1 MDIAGLLISLVSGA
15 VGGNVAGA
23 AAPDKSLGT
32 LGNSISGLI
41 GGGAGGLI
49 LQALGM
55 GGATSGMDLS
65 SVLSNV
71 GSGGVSGAV
80 VMLIVAVIKSYMDKK

>member
-1 MDIAGLLISLVSGA
+1 MDIAGLLISLISGA

-23 AAPDKSLGT
+23 AAPDKSLGA

-55 GGATSGMDLS
+55 GGATGGLDLS
-65 SVLSNV
+65 SLLSNV

-80 VMLIVAVIKSYMDKK
+80 LMLIVAVIKQYTDKK

>member
-1 MDIAGLLISLVSGA
+1 MDIAGLLISLISGA

-23 AAPDKSLGT
+23 AAPDKSLGA

-55 GGATSGMDLS
+55 GGATTGLDLS
-65 SVLSNV
+65 SLLSNV

-80 VMLIVAVIKSYMDKK
+80 VMLIVAIVKQYTDKK

>member
-1 MDIAGLLISLVSGA
+1 MDIAGLIISLVSGA

-23 AAPDKSLGT
+23 AAPDKSLGA

-55 GGATSGMDLS
+55 GGATSGLDLS
-65 SVLSNV
+65 SLLSNV

-80 VMLIVAVIKSYMDKK
+80 VMLIVAIVKKYMDAK